1 MAEGSNMKDANLQL
15 SPEEMRLVMQPD
27 WILTKN
33 SIIRKVV
40 GLFAVLSEEYRGLL
54 ESPVS
59 PKISKG
65 ENYQGLP
72 YVMLD
77 YPRLFGREDVLAI
90 RTFFW
95 WGHAFSVTLHLK
107 GEWMRRYLPVL
118 RDRWQQLAAAG
129 FCIGVSDDEWRHE
142 HVEENY
148 RPIVS
153 ADEFV
158 GDGLR
163 GEGEVGRGDGT
174 DVAEGTDAGEGIGS
188 RGREAADRSPFLKLS
203 AACGLDRWEEAQ
215 TILGGLFRVLVDV
228 LEEGSAGVP
237 DAAADSRGR

>member
-1 MAEGSNMKDANLQL
+1 MESANLQL

-33 SIIRKVV
+33 SIIKKVV
-40 GLFAVLSEEYRGLL
+40 GLFAVLSEDYRGML
-54 ESPVS
+54 ESPIS
-59 PKISKG
+59 PKISRG

-95 WGHAFSVTLHLK
+95 WGHGFSVTLHLK
-107 GEWMRRYLPVL
+107 GEYLGRYLPVL
-118 RDRWQQLAAAG
+118 RGSRERLAEAG
-129 FCIGVSDDEWRHE
+129 FCIGISEDEWRHE
-142 HVEENY
+142 HVEGTY
-148 RPIVS
+148 RPMVS
-153 ADEFV
+153 EDEFGADALGGGKEGV
-158 GDGLR
+158 EAAGVEDGGGGDGL
-163 GEGEVGRGDGT
+163 
-174 DVAEGTDAGEGIGS
+174 
-188 RGREAADRSPFLKLS
+188 PFLKLS
-203 AACGLDRWEEAQ
+203 AACGFDRWEEAQ

-228 LEEGSAGVP
+228 LKEGSEGASQ

>member
-1 MAEGSNMKDANLQL
+1 MESANLQL

-33 SIIRKVV
+33 SIIKKVV
-40 GLFAVLSEEYRGLL
+40 GLFASLSEEYRGLL
-54 ESPVS
+54 ESPIS

-107 GEWMRRYLPVL
+107 GEYLRRYLPVL
-118 RDRWQQLAAAG
+118 KGEWARLAEAG
-129 FCIGVSDDEWRHE
+129 FYIGISEDEWRHE

-148 RPIVS
+148 RRIVS
-153 ADEFV
+153 EEEFV
-158 GDGLR
+158 EVWTGGMDG
-163 GEGEVGRGDGT
+163 GE
-174 DVAEGTDAGEGIGS
+174 AGAGQG
-188 RGREAADRSPFLKLS
+188 GLPFLKLS
-203 AACGLDRWEEAQ
+203 AACGFDRWEEAQ

-228 LEEGSAGVP
+228 LEEGSEGALP
-237 DAAADSRGR
+237 DGSADIR